1 MAAQDTTAQFKEI
14 IDKYV
19 QQIWTDFDDDGND
32 SLDKD
37 ETKEFVKKMLAE
49 VGEDTDFSDEE
60 FNKCFDEFDTDGNGS
75 VDKQEMKD
83 FIMKICG
90 L

>member
-1 MAAQDTTAQFKEI
+1 MADSTAQFKEI

-19 QQIWTDFDDDGND
+19 QQIWKEFDDDESGA
-32 SLDKD
+32 LDRD
-37 ETKEFVKKMLAE
+37 ETKEFVKKMLLE
-49 VGEDTDFSDEE
+49 VGESTDFSDEE
-60 FNKCFDEFDTDGNGS
+60 FNKCFEEFDTDGNGT
-75 VDKQEMKD
+75 VDKDEMKE

>member
-1 MAAQDTTAQFKEI
+1 MSDSTAQFKEI
-14 IDKYV
+14 IEKYV
-19 QQIWTDFDDDGND
+19 QQIWAEFDNDGND
-32 SLDKD
+32 CLDRE
-37 ETKEFVKKMLAE
+37 ETKEFVKKMLTE
-49 VGEDTDFSDEE
+49 VGESTDFSDDE
-60 FNKCFDEFDTDGNGS
+60 FNKCFEEFDTDGNGT

>member
-1 MAAQDTTAQFKEI
+1 MTDSTQQFKDI

-19 QQIWTDFDDDGND
+19 QQIWNEFDGDGND
-32 SLDKD
+32 SLDRE
-37 ETKEFVKKMLAE
+37 ETKKFVKKMLEE
-49 VGEDTDFSDEE
+49 VGEDTEFSDDE
-60 FNKCFDEFDTDGNGS
+60 FNKCFEEFDTDGNGT

>member
-1 MAAQDTTAQFKEI
+1 MADSTAQFKDI

-19 QQIWTDFDDDGND
+19 QQIWNEFDDDGND

-37 ETKEFVKKMLAE
+37 ETKEFVKKMLHE
-49 VGEDTDFSDEE
+49 VGESTDFSDDE
-60 FNKCFDEFDTDGNGS
+60 FNRCFEEFDTDGNGT
-75 VDKQEMKD
+75 VDKNEMKE
-83 FIMKICG
+83 FIMRICG